1 MHAFFSSTDWNNV
14 YDRIGT
20 PPIRPKVS
28 VNSSLPY
35 YHFMFYL
42 LTHDTQSKEM
52 VLISIILLSHS
63 LDVTLFF
70 LLFQFCQIAHV
81 MTSIQTMLI
90 TWQHKVMFYNLLVT
104 LLLRFMPKSIELA
117 KIGCTKVLQPKMV
130 AKNFVSKIP
139 YFSSRHENNSH
150 TQQAYYQYCLVF
162 EEN

>member
-1 MHAFFSSTDWNNV
+1 VLWIGWGGERMGCLKGGAKDIKMHAFFSSTDWNNV

-70 LLFQFCQIAHV
+70 LIFQF
-81 MTSIQTMLI
+81 
-90 TWQHKVMFYNLLVT
+90 
-104 LLLRFMPKSIELA
+104 R
-117 KIGCTKVLQPKMV
+117 
-130 AKNFVSKIP
+130 
-139 YFSSRHENNSH
+139 
-150 TQQAYYQYCLVF
+150 
-162 EEN
+162 